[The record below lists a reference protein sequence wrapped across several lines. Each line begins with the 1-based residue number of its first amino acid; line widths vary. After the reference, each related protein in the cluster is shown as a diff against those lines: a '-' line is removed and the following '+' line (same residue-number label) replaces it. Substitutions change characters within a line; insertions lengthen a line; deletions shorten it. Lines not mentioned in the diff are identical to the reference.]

1 MMHQQNFFEMLWKKE
16 LMGSDKFSFESCYI
30 QKADGDLESQA
41 KRSFLFCSFTFTTAV
56 VVAFSCIINLHPLLQ
71 RKD

>member
-41 KRSFLFCSFTFTTAV
+41 KRSFLFCSFTFTTAE
-56 VVAFSCIINLHPLLQ
+56 Q
-71 RKD
+71 